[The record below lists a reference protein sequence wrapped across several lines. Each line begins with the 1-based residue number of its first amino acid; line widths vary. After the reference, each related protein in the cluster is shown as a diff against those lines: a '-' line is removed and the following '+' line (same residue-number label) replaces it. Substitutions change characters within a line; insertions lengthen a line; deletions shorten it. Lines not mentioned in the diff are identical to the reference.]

1 MHILTVLK
9 VLFWPPTWFHGGNT
23 VEMVSEGVNYS
34 IRWGLAEQEF
44 QSLESTMTNPSGHR
58 RR

>member
-23 VEMVSEGVNYS
+23 VEMVSGGVNHKYAT
-34 IRWGLAEQEF
+34 RFAEQGF
-44 QSLESTMTNPSGHR
+44 QSLESTGTNPSGHR